1 MTTTSSSTSISR
13 KDYIFSISIIGLF
26 FFIFGF
32 VTWLNGILIPFLRT
46 ACELN
51 DFEAYFVTFAFY
63 VSYLVM
69 ALPSSVVLKKTGF
82 KNGMSLGLWIMAAGS
97 LIFIPAAMTRTFSLF
112 LLGLFVEGTG
122 LALLQTASNPYITI
136 IGPPESA
143 AKRISIMG
151 IANKFAGAIAPIIL
165 ASIILKDSKV
175 LAEKLAQ
182 AADAATRT
190 VLLDEL
196 ATRVIMPYLVM
207 AVVLVLLG
215 LLLRFA
221 HLPEIDTDA
230 EDTTSSESN
239 ASKTSIWQFPHLILG
254 VIALFFYVG
263 VEVIAGDSIIRY
275 GQSIGIAMDS
285 AKYFTSLT
293 LLSMILGYIIGI
305 TCIPKYLNQTTALK
319 ICTILG
325 VIFSLGAILTPAHLV
340 FSMSFIDI
348 MTFKSIQLVL
358 PVTVLFVALLGLA
371 NALVWPAMW
380 PLALN
385 GLGRFTKTGSAMLI
399 MAIAGGALLPLVYGK
414 LAVNFSTQF
423 AYWICVPSYL
433 VIMYYAFIGHNW
445 YIDVLKKYAKFNG
458 RARRKEYWMFTLLNI
473 IFYSVAMLIDFGL
486 ERPFIIGIANI
497 YALAVLVPI
506 LAVSVRRLHDVGKSG
521 WMILLS
527 LIPII
532 GSIWLLV
539 LLLTESD
546 PDENEFGLNPKKI
559 FTS

>member
-1 MTTTSSSTSISR
+1 MSNSNSSNAISR
-13 KDYIFSISIIGLF
+13 KDYIFSVSIIGLF

-69 ALPSSVVLKKTGF
+69 ALPSSALLKKTGF
-82 KNGMSLGLWIMAAGS
+82 KNGMSVGLWIMAVGA

-136 IGPPESA
+136 IGPRETA

-175 LAEKLAQ
+175 LEEKLVQ

-190 VLLDEL
+190 LLLDEL
-196 ATRVIMPYLVM
+196 ASRVIMPYIFM
-207 AVVLVLLG
+207 AVILVLLG
-215 LLLRFA
+215 LLLKLA

-230 EDTTSSESN
+230 EDENSGESN
-239 ASKTSIWQFPHLILG
+239 AKKTSIWQFPHLILG

-293 LLSMILGYIIGI
+293 LMSMVIGYILGILL
-305 TCIPKYLNQTTALK
+305 IPKYLKQSTALK

-325 VIFSLGAILTPAHLV
+325 VVFSLGIILTPAHLV
-340 FSMSFIDI
+340 VTFPFVDI
-348 MTFKSIQLVL
+348 MTFHSIELIL
-358 PVTVLFVALLGLA
+358 PITVMFVALLGLA
-371 NALVWPAMW
+371 NSLVWPAMW
-380 PLALN
+380 PLALD
-385 GLGRFTKTGSAMLI
+385 GLGRFTKTASAMLV
-399 MAIAGGALLPLVYGK
+399 MAIAGGAVIPLAYGK
-414 LAVNFSTQF
+414 LAVAFSTQS

-433 VIMYYAFIGHNW
+433 IIMYYAFIGH
-445 YIDVLKKYAKFNG
+445 KA
-458 RARRKEYWMFTLLNI
+458 
-473 IFYSVAMLIDFGL
+473 
-486 ERPFIIGIANI
+486 
-497 YALAVLVPI
+497 
-506 LAVSVRRLHDVGKSG
+506 GK
-521 WMILLS
+521 
-527 LIPII
+527 
-532 GSIWLLV
+532 
-539 LLLTESD
+539 
-546 PDENEFGLNPKKI
+546 
-559 FTS
+559 

>member
-1 MTTTSSSTSISR
+1 MTTTTSTNTISR
-13 KDYIFSISIIGLF
+13 KDYIFSITIIGLF

-69 ALPSSVVLKKTGF
+69 ALPSSLVLKKTGF
-82 KNGMSLGLWIMAAGS
+82 KNGMSLGLWIMAAGAM
-97 LIFIPAAMTRTFSLF
+97 IFIPAAMTRTFSLF

-136 IGPPESA
+136 IGPRESA

-165 ASIILKDSKV
+165 ASIILKDSKI
-175 LAEKLAQ
+175 LEEKLAQ

-190 VLLDEL
+190 NLLDEL
-196 ATRVIMPYLVM
+196 ASRVIMPYIVM
-207 AVVLVLLG
+207 AVILVLLG
-215 LLLRFA
+215 LLLRYA
-221 HLPEIDTDA
+221 HLPEVDTDA
-230 EDTTSSESN
+230 EDEASGESN
-239 ASKTSIWQFPHLILG
+239 AKKTSIWQFPHLLLG
-254 VIALFFYVG
+254 VVALFFYVG

-275 GQSIGIAMDS
+275 GQSIGIAMES

-293 LLSMILGYIIGI
+293 LLSMILGYLVGIIF
-305 TCIPKYLNQTTALK
+305 IPKYLSQVTALR

-325 VIFSLGAILTPAHLV
+325 VIFSLGAILTPSHLV

-348 MTFKSIQLVL
+348 MTFKSIVLVL

-385 GLGRFTKTGSAMLI
+385 GLGRFTKTASAMLI
-399 MAIAGGALLPLVYGK
+399 MAIAGGAILPLVYGK
-414 LAVNFSTQF
+414 LAVNFSTQS

-433 VIMYYAFIGHNW
+433 IIMYYAFIGH
-445 YIDVLKKYAKFNG
+445 K
-458 RARRKEYWMFTLLNI
+458 
-473 IFYSVAMLIDFGL
+473 
-486 ERPFIIGIANI
+486 
-497 YALAVLVPI
+497 
-506 LAVSVRRLHDVGKSG
+506 VGK
-521 WMILLS
+521 
-527 LIPII
+527 
-532 GSIWLLV
+532 
-539 LLLTESD
+539 
-546 PDENEFGLNPKKI
+546 
-559 FTS
+559 